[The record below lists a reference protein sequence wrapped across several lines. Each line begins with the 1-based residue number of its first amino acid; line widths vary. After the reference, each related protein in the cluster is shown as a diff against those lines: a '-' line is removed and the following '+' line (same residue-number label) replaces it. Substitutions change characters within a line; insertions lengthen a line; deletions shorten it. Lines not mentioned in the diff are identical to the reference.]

1 MEVSILGQ
9 KYTIENLDRAEDETL
24 ISGDVGGYC
33 DSTSRR
39 IVIRNLEEDYGVD
52 DKDCL
57 AKRNLRHEI
66 IHAFLYESG
75 LGDNFEHK
83 ALGHEE
89 TTVDWIAL
97 QFPKIA
103 KAFKETGCA
112 E

>member
-1 MEVSILGQ
+1 MEVNILGET
-9 KYTIENLDRAEDETL
+9 YTIERLSKEKDDTL
-24 ISGDVGGYC
+24 ANGDVGGYC

-39 IVIRNLEEDYGVD
+39 IVVREYEESYEVD
-52 DKDCL
+52 DREKL
-57 AKRNLRHEI
+57 ANRNLRHEI

-75 LGDNFEHK
+75 LGDNVEHK

-103 KAFKETGCA
+103 KVFKEVGCT